1 MSLTA
6 ILWKDA
12 RREIR
17 SKESL
22 QAGLVLVGL
31 FFILYLFALSDLQ
44 DDRLA
49 TIAMWTPI
57 LYGTAALAGRG
68 LASEVDRGTLA
79 LVQTA
84 PVAAAMHGW
93 SRTLINLVLTGVLAA
108 FSLLLGAAGFLLPL
122 SPGIWLTAGL
132 GVIGLAIIGTL
143 AGALASQARAREVLM
158 PILLIPIAAPLLQSG
173 VAATLDILGGGDGRA
188 GLLLMAGYDI
198 IAFGAAWF
206 LWPFALEAD

>member
-1 MSLTA
+1 MSLGA

-12 RREIR
+12 RRELR

-31 FFILYLFALSDLQ
+31 FFVLYLFALTDLQ
-44 DDRLA
+44 NDRLA
-49 TIAMWTPI
+49 AIAMWTPI

-79 LVQTA
+79 LLQTA
-84 PVAAAMHGW
+84 PVPAALHGW
-93 SRTLINLVLTGVLAA
+93 SRTLINLVLTAILAG

-122 SPGIWLTAGL
+122 SPGIWLTAAL
-132 GVIGLAIIGTL
+132 GVIGLTTVGTL

-158 PILLIPIAAPLLQSG
+158 PILLIPIAAPLLQSAI
-173 VAATLDILGGGDGRA
+173 AATLDILNGGDGRA
-188 GLLLMAGYDI
+188 ALLLMAGYDI
-198 IAFGAAWF
+198 IAVGAAWF
-206 LWPFALEAD
+206 LWPFALESD

>member
-1 MSLTA
+1 MSLAA

-31 FFILYLFALSDLQ
+31 FFVLYLFALTDLQ
-44 DDRLA
+44 SPALGA
-49 TIAMWTPI
+49 VAMWTPI

-68 LASEVDRGTLA
+68 LASEVDRGTLT

-84 PVAAAMHGW
+84 PVAAALHGW

-122 SPGIWLTAGL
+122 SPGIWLTALL
-132 GVIGLAIIGTL
+132 GVIGLATVGTL

-173 VAATLDILGGGDGRA
+173 VAATLDIFSGGNGQA
-188 GLLLMAGYDI
+188 GLLLMAGYDL

-206 LWPFALEAD
+206 LWPFALESD